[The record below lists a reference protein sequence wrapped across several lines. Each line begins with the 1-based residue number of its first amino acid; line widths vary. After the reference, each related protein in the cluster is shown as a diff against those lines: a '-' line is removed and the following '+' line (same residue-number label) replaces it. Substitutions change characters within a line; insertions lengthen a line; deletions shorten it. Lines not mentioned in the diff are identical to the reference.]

1 MINIL
6 FVAPISGNGGI
17 QSWVKKFLV
26 KFSSED
32 IHIDHQDVSQRRS
45 AYTGWSIR
53 KRTIDGFKD
62 LFDIKKDVERIL
74 SEKHYD
80 ILYTTTSGSI
90 GSLRDIILGN
100 IARKHNVKT
109 ILHCHYG
116 CLINNYNNKGVVGW
130 LLRKSLK
137 YYDQIWVL
145 DRNTLN
151 FLNGKDEYKGKVFL
165 TPNFIDVPDTY
176 IPNKK
181 EYKRMAYVGNLL
193 TEKGLMETI
202 RAVKNPDCNIE
213 FDIVGPGTDDVK
225 SEMMELI
232 GDELN
237 KKIKVLGKLPNHEA
251 VEFMKTVDIIALP
264 TYFHSEAFPI
274 SILEAMSLGK
284 FIISTRRAAIPDM
297 LTDLEGNDCGYFVR
311 EQNSDDIVEAIK
323 WCQTNKELADSRC
336 SKAYEKVKASYDT
349 HIVMDIYK
357 SLFIKLCDGEK

>member
-45 AYTGWSIR
+45 SYTGWSIR

-62 LFDIKKDVERIL
+62 LFDIKKIVDDIF

-90 GSLRDIILGN
+90 GSLRDIILGR
-100 IARKHNVKT
+100 IARKHKVKT

-116 CLINNYNNKGVVGW
+116 CLIGNYHDKGVVGW
-130 LLRKSLK
+130 LLRKSLR

-145 DRNTLN
+145 DRKTLD
-151 FLNGKDEYKGKVFL
+151 FLNGMSEYSGRVFL
-165 TPNFIDVPDTY
+165 TPNFIDVPDTFN
-176 IPNKK
+176 PSPK
-181 EYKRMAYVGNLL
+181 EYRKVAYVGNLL
-193 TEKGLMETI
+193 HEKGLFDTI
-202 RAVKNPDCNIE
+202 KAVKTPGCNVE

-225 SEMMELI
+225 SEMMNAI
-232 GDELN
+232 GAELN

-297 LTDLEGNDCGYFVR
+297 LTDLDGNDCGYFVR
-311 EQNSDDIVEAIK
+311 EQNSDDIIEAIK
-323 WCQTNKELADSRC
+323 WCQENKDAADIRC
-336 SKAYEKVKASYDT
+336 KKAYEKVKACYDT

-357 SLFIKLCDGEK
+357 SLFRDLVS